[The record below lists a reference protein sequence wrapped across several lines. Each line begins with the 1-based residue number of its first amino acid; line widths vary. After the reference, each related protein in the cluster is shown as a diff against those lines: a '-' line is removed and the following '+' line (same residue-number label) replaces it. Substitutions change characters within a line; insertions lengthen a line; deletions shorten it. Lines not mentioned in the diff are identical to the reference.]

1 MRLQFNSMKNYFQ
14 IVLLLLLCTSLKA
27 QDKNVF
33 DVARKGTLSEIE
45 GIYKQ
50 NPELV
55 NAINDNKATP
65 LILACYR
72 NNEAVALYL
81 SDKVSNI
88 NYNSGMGTA
97 LMAAIMSGNKVII
110 EKLISKKADLDQQD
124 IQGKTALI
132 YAAFNN
138 NFEVAQLLVKAGAN
152 SKLAD
157 NEKRTALDYA
167 KFNKN
172 TQLIILLDK

>member
-1 MRLQFNSMKNYFQ
+1 MKNF
-14 IVLLLLLCTSLKA
+14 LLFVISLFFCSALQA
-27 QDKNVF
+27 QDKSVF
-33 DVARKGTLSEIE
+33 DVARKGTLIE
-45 GIYKQ
+45 MQDIYKQ
-50 NPELV
+50 NPELI
-55 NAINDNKATP
+55 NAINDSKATP
-65 LILACYR
+65 LILSCYR

-97 LMAAIMSGNKVII
+97 LMAAIMSRNITII
-110 EKLISKKADLDQQD
+110 EKLIAKKADLDQKD

-138 NFEVAQLLVKAGAN
+138 STEIVQLLIKAGADK
-152 SKLAD
+152 KLAD
-157 NEKRTALDYA
+157 KENRTALDYA

-172 TQLIILLDK
+172 TPLIILLDF

>member
-1 MRLQFNSMKNYFQ
+1 MRQL
-14 IVLLLLLCTSLKA
+14 VLLFFILFSVPFQA
-27 QDKNVF
+27 QEKTVF
-33 DVARKGTLSEIE
+33 DIARKGTLSEIQA
-45 GIYKQ
+45 IYSR
-50 NPELV
+50 NPELI
-55 NAINDNKATP
+55 NAVNDNKATP

-81 SDKVSNI
+81 LDKVSNI

-110 EKLISKKADLDQQD
+110 EKLITKKADLNLTDT
-124 IQGKTALI
+124 QGKTALI

-138 NFEVAQLLVKAGAN
+138 NTEIVEMLIKAGAN
-152 SKLAD
+152 KKLAD
-157 NEKRTALDYA
+157 NENRTALDYA

-172 TQLIILLDK
+172 TQLIILLDL

>member
-1 MRLQFNSMKNYFQ
+1 MKNILFLTISL
-14 IVLLLLLCTSLKA
+14 IVFTYAQA
-27 QDKNVF
+27 QDKTVF
-33 DVARKGTLSEIE
+33 DIARKGTLSEIQD
-45 GIYKQ
+45 IHKR
-50 NPELV
+50 NPELI
-55 NAINDNKATP
+55 NAINDNKSTP

-72 NNEAVALYL
+72 NNESVALYL

-110 EKLISKKADLDQQD
+110 EKLITNKADLDQKD
-124 IQGKTALI
+124 TQGKTALI

-138 NFEVAQLLVKAGAN
+138 NTEIVQMLLKAGAN
-152 SKLAD
+152 KKLAD
-157 NEKRTALDYA
+157 TENRTALEYA

-172 TQLIILLDK
+172 TQLIILLDL

>member
-1 MRLQFNSMKNYFQ
+1 MKPIILFIYFILFSAVSQ
-14 IVLLLLLCTSLKA
+14 A

-33 DVARKGTLSEIE
+33 DIARKGTLSDIQEIFN
-45 GIYKQ
+45 Q
-50 NPELV
+50 TPELI

-81 SDKVSNI
+81 SDKVSNV

-97 LMAAIMSGNKVII
+97 LMASIMSGNKVII
-110 EKLISKKADLDQQD
+110 EKLISKKADLDQTD
-124 IQGKTALI
+124 TQGKTALI

-138 NFEVAQLLVKAGAN
+138 NTEIVKMLIKAGAN
-152 SKLAD
+152 KKLAD
-157 NEKRTALDYA
+157 KENRTALDYA

-172 TQLIILLDK
+172 SQLIILLDI

>member
-1 MRLQFNSMKNYFQ
+1 MKQIILFIYF
-14 IVLLLLLCTSLKA
+14 IVFSAFSQA

-33 DVARKGTLSEIE
+33 DIARKGTLSDIQEIFNQTPDL
-45 GIYKQ
+45 I
-50 NPELV
+50 NS
-55 NAINDNKATP
+55 INDNKATP

-97 LMAAIMSGNKVII
+97 LMASIMSGNKVII
-110 EKLISKKADLDQQD
+110 EKLISKKADLDQTD
-124 IQGKTALI
+124 TQGKTALI

-138 NFEVAQLLVKAGAN
+138 NTEIVQMLIKAGAN
-152 SKLAD
+152 KKLAD
-157 NEKRTALDYA
+157 KENRTALDYA

-172 TQLIILLDK
+172 TQLIILLDF

>member
-1 MRLQFNSMKNYFQ
+1 MKNYFQ
-14 IVLLLLLCTSLKA
+14 IVLLLLLSTSLKA

-33 DVARKGTLSEIE
+33 DVARKGSLSEIQN
-45 GIYKQ
+45 IYKQ

-110 EKLISKKADLDQQD
+110 EKLISNKVDLDQQD

-138 NFEVAQLLVKAGAN
+138 NFEIAQLLVKAGAN
-152 SKLAD
+152 SKITD

>member
-1 MRLQFNSMKNYFQ
+1 MKNYFQ
-14 IVLLLLLCTSLKA
+14 IIFLLLLCTSLKA

-33 DVARKGTLSEIE
+33 DVARKGSLSEIQY
-45 GIYKQ
+45 IYNQ

-55 NAINDNKATP
+55 NSINDNKATP

-72 NNEAVALYL
+72 NNESVALYL
-81 SDKVSNI
+81 IDKVDNI

-138 NFEVAQLLVKAGAN
+138 NFEIAQLLVKAGAN
-152 SKLAD
+152 SKITD

-172 TQLIILLDK
+172 TQLIIVLDK

>member
-1 MRLQFNSMKNYFQ
+1 MRLQFNPMKNYFQ

-33 DVARKGTLSEIE
+33 DIARKGTLSEIE

>member
-1 MRLQFNSMKNYFQ
+1 MKQIILFIYFILFSAVSQ
-14 IVLLLLLCTSLKA
+14 A

-33 DVARKGTLSEIE
+33 DIARKGTLSDIQEIFN
-45 GIYKQ
+45 Q
-50 NPELV
+50 TPELI

-81 SDKVSNI
+81 SDKVSNV

-97 LMAAIMSGNKVII
+97 LMASIMSGNKVII
-110 EKLISKKADLDQQD
+110 EKLISKKADLDQTD
-124 IQGKTALI
+124 TQGKTALI

-138 NFEVAQLLVKAGAN
+138 NTEIVQMLIKAGAN
-152 SKLAD
+152 KKLAD
-157 NEKRTALDYA
+157 KENRTALDYA

-172 TQLIILLDK
+172 TQLIILLDF

>member
-1 MRLQFNSMKNYFQ
+1 MKQF
-14 IVLLLLLCTSLKA
+14 VLLLFILFSALFQA
-27 QDKNVF
+27 QDKTVF
-33 DVARKGTLSEIE
+33 DIARKGTLSEIKD
-45 GIYKQ
+45 IQKR
-50 NPELV
+50 NTELI
-55 NAINDNKATP
+55 NAINDNKTTP

-81 SDKVSNI
+81 IDKVSNI

-110 EKLISKKADLDQQD
+110 EKLIAKKADLNQIDK
-124 IQGKTALI
+124 QGKTALI

-138 NFEVAQLLVKAGAN
+138 NVEIVQMLIKAGAN
-152 SKLAD
+152 TKLAD
-157 NEKRTALDYA
+157 TENRTALDYA

-172 TQLIILLDK
+172 TQLIIVLDF

>member
-1 MRLQFNSMKNYFQ
+1 MKNFLK
-14 IVLLLLLCTSLKA
+14 IVILLLLCTSLKA

-33 DVARKGTLSEIE
+33 DVARKGTLSEME
-45 GIYKQ
+45 AIYKQ
-50 NPELV
+50 KPELID
-55 NAINDNKATP
+55 AINDNKATP

-81 SDKVSNI
+81 SDKVANI

-124 IQGKTALI
+124 TQGKTALI

-138 NFEVAQLLVKAGAN
+138 NLEIAQLLVKAGAN
-152 SKLAD
+152 SKIAD

>member
-1 MRLQFNSMKNYFQ
+1 MKK
-14 IVLLLLLCTSLKA
+14 VLLLAISLLSFTVAQA
-27 QDKNVF
+27 QDKSVF

-45 GIYKQ
+45 DIYKQ
-50 NPELV
+50 NPESINSV
-55 NAINDNKATP
+55 NDNKSTP

-81 SDKVSNI
+81 LDKVSNI

-110 EKLISKKADLDQQD
+110 EKLITKKADLDQTD
-124 IQGKTALI
+124 TQGKTALI

-138 NFEVAQLLVKAGAN
+138 NTEIVQMLIKAGAN
-152 SKLAD
+152 KKLVD
-157 NEKRTALDYA
+157 TENRTALEYA
-167 KFNKN
+167 KLNKN
-172 TQLIILLDK
+172 TQLIILLDN

>member
-1 MRLQFNSMKNYFQ
+1 MKQIILFIYF
-14 IVLLLLLCTSLKA
+14 IVFSAFSQA

-33 DVARKGTLSEIE
+33 DIARKGTLSDIQEIFNQTPDL
-45 GIYKQ
+45 I
-50 NPELV
+50 NS
-55 NAINDNKATP
+55 INDNKATP

-97 LMAAIMSGNKVII
+97 LMAYIMSGNKVII
-110 EKLISKKADLDQQD
+110 EKLISKKADLDQTD
-124 IQGKTALI
+124 TQGKTALI

-138 NFEVAQLLVKAGAN
+138 NTEIVQMLIKAGAN
-152 SKLAD
+152 KKLAD
-157 NEKRTALDYA
+157 KENRTALDYA

-172 TQLIILLDK
+172 TQLIILLDF

>member
-1 MRLQFNSMKNYFQ
+1 MKNYFQ

-27 QDKNVF
+27 QYKNVF

-81 SDKVSNI
+81 SDIVSNI

-138 NFEVAQLLVKAGAN
+138 NFEIAQLLVKAGAN

>member
-1 MRLQFNSMKNYFQ
+1 MKNYFQ
-14 IVLLLLLCTSLKA
+14 IALLLLLCTSLKA

-33 DVARKGTLSEIE
+33 DVARKGSLSEIQN
-45 GIYKQ
+45 IYKQ

-138 NFEVAQLLVKAGAN
+138 NFEIAQLLVKAGAN
-152 SKLAD
+152 TKITD

-172 TQLIILLDK
+172 TQLIIVLDK

>member
-1 MRLQFNSMKNYFQ
+1 MKNFLQ
-14 IVLLLLLCTSLKA
+14 IIILLLICTSLKA

-33 DVARKGTLSEIE
+33 DIARKGTLSDIQEIFN
-45 GIYKQ
+45 Q
-50 NPELV
+50 TPELI

-81 SDKVSNI
+81 SDKVSNV

-110 EKLISKKADLDQQD
+110 DKLISKKADLDQTD
-124 IQGKTALI
+124 TQGKTALI

-138 NFEVAQLLVKAGAN
+138 NTEIVKMLIKAGAN
-152 SKLAD
+152 KKLAD
-157 NEKRTALDYA
+157 KENRTALDYA

-172 TQLIILLDK
+172 TQLIILLD

>member
-1 MRLQFNSMKNYFQ
+1 MKN
-14 IVLLLLLCTSLKA
+14 VLLLAISLLIFNAAQA
-27 QDKNVF
+27 QDKTVF
-33 DVARKGTLSEIE
+33 DVARKGTLSKIQD
-45 GIYKQ
+45 IHKR
-50 NPELV
+50 NPELI
-55 NAINDNKATP
+55 NAVNDNKSTP

-81 SDKVSNI
+81 IDTVSNI

-110 EKLISKKADLDQQD
+110 EKLITKKADLDLTD
-124 IQGKTALI
+124 TQGKTALI

-138 NFEVAQLLVKAGAN
+138 NVEIVQMLIKAGADK
-152 SKLAD
+152 KLAD
-157 NEKRTALDYA
+157 KENRTALDYA

-172 TQLIILLDK
+172 TQLIILLDFQIQPNN

>member
-1 MRLQFNSMKNYFQ
+1 MKQIILFIYFILFSAVSQ
-14 IVLLLLLCTSLKA
+14 A

-33 DVARKGTLSEIE
+33 DIARKGTLSDIQEIFNQTPDL
-45 GIYKQ
+45 I
-50 NPELV
+50 NS
-55 NAINDNKATP
+55 INDNKATP

-97 LMAAIMSGNKVII
+97 LMASIMSGNKVII
-110 EKLISKKADLDQQD
+110 EKLISKKADLDQTD
-124 IQGKTALI
+124 TQGKTALI
-132 YAAFNN
+132 YASFNN
-138 NFEVAQLLVKAGAN
+138 NTEIVQMLIKAGAN
-152 SKLAD
+152 KKLAD
-157 NEKRTALDYA
+157 KENRTALDYA